1 DRIMDIRFTKGK
13 SLVLERS
20 LSRPR
25 TEVSLSAFS
34 LLFSEMVQYCQNRV
48 YSVSEL
54 QARLADMG
62 RGVGASLLDLL
73 VLREKN
79 GKRETKVLN
88 ILLFIKARLFI
99 RHCLSSAT
107 HIPPYTLQESL
118 ITVSVW
124 KSLFGKEADKLEQA
138 NDDDKTY
145 YIIEK
150 EPLVNTF
157 ISVPKENSTL
167 NCASFTAGMVEAI
180 LTHSG
185 FPAKVTAHWHKGTTL
200 MIKFDEAVIAR
211 KKQLDGRELHSHS
224 EKERLL
230 TSVTF
235 DPSPVDL
242 SDGGQG
248 IRPSLDLQ
256 GSSLRKEAQE
266 EEDMAEEEALR
277 RKLKYFFMSPCDK
290 YHAKGRKPYKLVLQ
304 LIKIIIVTMQLVL
317 FGLSNQMVVMF
328 KEENTETFRHVF
340 LQDYQDDTDGFAIHT
355 QSHVYQHINY
365 AIEQ

>member
-1 DRIMDIRFTKGK
+1 MEITNCKSTHPIGGSNTSVSDQINESNKRINVDKTNGSPPGLQVAVTHQSRGSNTKKKKTGNNCTDRNMDIRFTRGK

-25 TEVSLSAFS
+25 TEVSLSAFA
-34 LLFSEMVQYCQNRV
+34 LLFSEIVQYCQSRV

-54 QARLADMG
+54 QGRLADMG

-88 ILLFIKARLFI
+88 ILLFIK
-99 RHCLSSAT
+99 
-107 HIPPYTLQESL
+107 
-118 ITVSVW
+118 VSVW

-150 EPLVNTF
+150 EPLVNAF

-167 NCASFTAGMVEAI
+167 NCAAFTAGMVEAF

-211 KKQLDGRELHSHS
+211 DKQLDGRKHNHRPHNTPGPSS
-224 EKERLL
+224 PPRPLL
-230 TSVTF
+230 
-235 DPSPVDL
+235 PGP
-242 SDGGQG
+242 
-248 IRPSLDLQ
+248 P
-256 GSSLRKEAQE
+256 
-266 EEDMAEEEALR
+266 
-277 RKLKYFFMSPCDK
+277 YFG
-290 YHAKGRKPYKLVLQ
+290 HA
-304 LIKIIIVTMQLVL
+304 
-317 FGLSNQMVVMF
+317 
-328 KEENTETFRHVF
+328 
-340 LQDYQDDTDGFAIHT
+340 
-355 QSHVYQHINY
+355 
-365 AIEQ
+365 